1 MTIITKKEPILLA
14 FGDLVILFV
23 SLILTLALRYGSI
36 PSGGLIELHVFA
48 FAIIYA
54 YSLVSFYIFGLYGR
68 MISLARSSV
77 PGNVLRAQ
85 IANAVV
91 AVFLFYFV
99 PAFEVTPKVTLFI
112 YLALSTSFLLLW
124 RIAATPLLSLQRR
137 SPALLIGSGVEADE
151 LLREMKL
158 NFRLGLDCQKQIDP
172 NSKVEEMSDAINGN
186 ATMFQYIVADMSNPN
201 VEALLPELYRRYFPT
216 ARVIDM
222 HDLYEDAF
230 NRIPLSRMN
239 YAWIMSNVSSISP
252 KIYDVMKRLVDITLG
267 ICVGIVCC
275 IMYPFI
281 ALAIKLEDRG
291 PVLVRQERLGQ
302 NNEIFH
308 MYKFRSMNTSDSGV
322 WLPESE
328 NKVTR
333 VGHFLRK
340 SRIDELPQA
349 LAIIKGDMSLI
360 GPRAD
365 IIGLGHRLE
374 KEIPYY
380 TIRTV
385 ITPGLTGWAQ
395 VNQEKPPQTVEETK
409 TRLTYDLFYIKHRSL
424 TLDLVIAL
432 RTLRTILSRE
442 GM

>member
-14 FGDLVILFV
+14 VGDLVILFV
-23 SLILTLALRYGSI
+23 SLLLTLALRYGRI
-36 PSGGLIELHVFA
+36 PASGLIQLHVFP
-48 FAIIYA
+48 FAIIFL
-54 YSLVSFYIFGLYGR
+54 YSVVSFYIFGLYGR

-99 PAFEVTPKVTLFI
+99 PAFTVTPKITLFI

-124 RIAATPLLSLQRR
+124 RIGATPLLSLQRR
-137 SPALLIGSGVEADE
+137 SPALLIGGGTEAEE

-158 NFRLGLDCQKQIDP
+158 NFRLGLDCQQQIDP
-172 NSKVEEMSDAINGN
+172 NSRVDEFNDALNGN
-186 ATMFQYIVADMSNPN
+186 GSQIQYIVADMSNPN
-201 VEALLPELYRRYFPT
+201 VEAMLPELYKRYFPT

-252 KIYDVMKRLVDITLG
+252 KIYDVLKRLADIILG
-267 ICVGIVCC
+267 VIVGIVGLV
-275 IMYPFI
+275 MTPFI
-281 ALAIKLEDRG
+281 ALAIKLEDGG
-291 PVLVRQERLGQ
+291 PIFVRQERLGR

-308 MYKFRSMNTSDSGV
+308 MYKFRSMTSSDKGV

-349 LAIIKGDMSLI
+349 ISIINGDMSLI

-365 IIGLGHRLE
+365 IIDLGKKLAS
-374 KEIPYY
+374 EIPYY
-380 TIRTV
+380 SIRTV

-395 VNQEKPPQTVEETK
+395 INQEKPPQSVEETK

-424 TLDLVIAL
+424 TLDLVIVL